1 MTQLAP
7 ITLPTIQFGGD
18 HDYRRRRGGLPLSF
32 YVALGVLL
40 TVGALILIFLMYR
53 RIAKARRRA
62 SIAPGADNWWVQ

>member
-1 MTQLAP
+1 MTPLAP

-18 HDYRRRRGGLPLSF
+18 HDYRHRRGGLPSSF
-32 YVALGVLL
+32 YIALGVLL